1 MAIQLSTTLKGFFNA
16 GDVPTES
23 NFADV
28 IDTIRKPVVAIAATT
43 FAPTVT
49 QDGSIFTANVDGSAL
64 VITLPTCAVGL
75 TYEFLIITT
84 QSAGTTSIT
93 TASADKLYGS
103 VLRTVDGLSATHDA
117 THTQVDS
124 NTGVNDNTFTMNAT
138 TQGGIIGTRI
148 KVIGMK
154 ANAWYI
160 TGTNIGSGTQITC
173 FS

>member
-1 MAIQLSTTLKGFFNA
+1 MAIQTSTTLKGYFNA
-16 GDVPTES
+16 GDVPTEA
-23 NFADV
+23 NFGSL
-28 IDTIRKPVVAIAATT
+28 IDTVRKPVIQVTSTT
-43 FAPTVT
+43 SAPTAAE
-49 QDGSIFTANVDGSAL
+49 DGSIFLFLANGGAHA
-64 VITLPTCAVGL
+64 ITLPTCAAGL
-75 TYEFLIITT
+75 TYEFIVQTT
-84 QSAGTTSIT
+84 ATANQVIT
-93 TASADKLYGS
+93 TATADKLYGS

-124 NTGVNDNTFTMNAT
+124 NTGTNDNTFTMNAT
-138 TQGGIIGTRI
+138 TQGGIIGTHI

>member
-1 MAIQLSTTLKGFFNA
+1 MAIQLATTLKGYFNA

-23 NFADV
+23 NFADIV
-28 IDTIRKPVVAIAATT
+28 DTIRKPIVAIAATT
-43 FAPTVT
+43 YAPTLT
-49 QDGSIFTANVDGSAL
+49 QDGTMFTCNADGSAL
-64 VITLPTCAVGL
+64 AITLPTAAVGL
-75 TYEFLIITT
+75 VYEFLVITT
-84 QSAGTTSIT
+84 VSAGTTSIT
-93 TASADKLYGS
+93 TATADKLYGS

-124 NTGVNDNTFTMNAT
+124 NTGTNDNTFTMNAT
-138 TQGGIIGTRI
+138 TQGGIIGTYL

-160 TGTNIGSGTQITC
+160 TGTNIGSGTQITN